1 MRKILSTII
10 LVGIISVSITA
21 QTVSLKKGDELTF
34 KQSRYSL
41 NHFVNDQLGLDNQ
54 NEQMSRQFTS
64 LKVIDEVRGG
74 YKIVA
79 ECRYDFNYSR
89 IKNGTKGNWQ
99 TSGYYE
105 SDLAKPGSKY
115 PIYEYDVTFLLSK
128 KGELSEVVV
137 NQVNKESANMVT
149 PDSTMVELFI
159 NEVSDWFVCLTVKLE
174 VGKNVTINENSF
186 LVKEVSGKVA
196 TLVKEEEA
204 DSLNNAIQL
213 KVDLSRGVLLEK
225 KMFENYADRK
235 VKGNTA
241 TSSSPVVA
249 PDGYISS
256 TIINETKMVTVNKTP
271 FPCAYYVNQT
281 KVDTI
286 FEETNVTIRGEII
299 NPDSRREVGVRLY
312 ESLPNEFN
320 RCTIVVPLREDNT
333 FEVRLKLKDIQVA
346 EIIHK
351 EMARVYLSPGD
362 NIDVVVDLNHFD
374 ESIKVTGI
382 GADNLNY
389 CFERF
394 LFEEKEN
401 ICSRCLYEL
410 SSKMTSESETDEFKD
425 LFLNKLNQ
433 KQEFLNSNLKWLS
446 PELYLAEYYDNL
458 ITCVNILNRFP
469 DNQEYKRRQE
479 GKTPLQINENLYFS
493 YQNIVHP
500 DNDMMMFSNEY
511 EHFLREYAFF
521 YLAKKIDVLTGKG
534 NVVTKPDFYDQLYLN
549 RYAICNTLFSG
560 NNQYILKY
568 KTVEDALIR
577 GSWKTANELYDKFNS
592 DYPNASKTTILKEAF
607 RKLSFVEPGQPAY
620 DFCLTDFEGNKVRL
634 SDFKG
639 KAVYIDF
646 WSTHCGPCRA
656 SIERYGKE
664 IHDRFKDE
672 DVVFIYVALEYD
684 LKRPKEF
691 MEKNGIH
698 GIQLIARGKEES
710 LIREKYYFNGIP
722 EYYIIDS
729 NGLIVKRDAP
739 RPYEIIQN
747 PSILLDAIKI
757 QLDKK

>member
-1 MRKILSTII
+1 MKKFFSTII
-10 LVGIISVSITA
+10 LVGIISVSINA
-21 QTVSLKKGDELTF
+21 QFISLKKGDELTF
-34 KQSRYSL
+34 KQSRYSI

-54 NEQMSRQFTS
+54 NEQMSRQFIS

-79 ECRYDFNYSR
+79 ECRYDFNYYR
-89 IKNGTKGNWQ
+89 TKNEPEGNWQ

-105 SDLAKPGSKY
+105 SDLAKPGYKY
-115 PIYEYDVTFLLSK
+115 PIYEYDVAFQLSK

-149 PDSTMVELFI
+149 PDSTMVELFTK
-159 NEVSDWFVCLTVKLE
+159 EVSDWFVCLTGNLKDD
-174 VGKNVTINENSF
+174 KNVTLNGNSF
-186 LVKEVSGKVA
+186 IVKEVSGEVA
-196 TLVKEEEA
+196 TLVKEGEA
-204 DSLNNAIQL
+204 DSIHTAIQL
-213 KVDLSRGVLLEK
+213 KVDLSKGLLLEK
-225 KMFENYADRK
+225 KMFENYADKK
-235 VKGNTA
+235 VKGSNA
-241 TSSSPVVA
+241 ISSSPGVA
-249 PDGYISS
+249 SDGAISS
-256 TIINETKMVTVNKTP
+256 TLINETKMIGVNKTP
-271 FPCAYYVNQT
+271 FSCAYYVNQT

-286 FEETNVTIRGEII
+286 FEETNVTIQGKII
-299 NPDSRREVGVRLY
+299 NPDSRREVGVRLF

-320 RCTIVVPLREDNT
+320 RRTIVVPLKEDNT
-333 FEVRLKLKDIQVA
+333 FEVRLKLNDLQVA

-362 NIDVVVDLNHFD
+362 NIDVEVDLNHFD

-389 CFERF
+389 CFKRF

-401 ICSRCLYEL
+401 LCSRCLYDL
-410 SSKMTSESETDEFKD
+410 SSKMTSESEADEFKD
-425 LFLNKLNQ
+425 LFLNKLHQ
-433 KQEFLNSNLKWLS
+433 KQEFLNSNIKWLS

-458 ITCVNILNRFP
+458 INCVNILNRFP
-469 DNQEYKRRQE
+469 DNHEYKRRQE
-479 GKTPLQINENLYFS
+479 GKTPLQINEDSYFS

-500 DNDMMMFSNEY
+500 DNDMMKFSNEY
-511 EHFLREYAFF
+511 EHFIREYAFF
-521 YLAKKIDVLTGKG
+521 YLGKKIDALSGKG
-534 NVVTKPDFYDQLYLN
+534 NVVTGPDFYDQLYIN
-549 RYAICNTLFSG
+549 RYALCNTLFSG
-560 NNQYILKY
+560 TNQYILKY
-568 KTVEDALIR
+568 KTIEDALTR

-607 RKLSFVEPGQPAY
+607 RKLSFVASGQPAF
-620 DFCLTDFEGNKVRL
+620 DFCLSDFEGNKVRL

-646 WSTHCGPCRA
+646 WSTYCGPCRA

-691 MEKNGIH
+691 MEKNGIQ

-710 LIREKYYFNGIP
+710 LIREKYFFNGIP

-757 QLDKK
+757 QSAKK